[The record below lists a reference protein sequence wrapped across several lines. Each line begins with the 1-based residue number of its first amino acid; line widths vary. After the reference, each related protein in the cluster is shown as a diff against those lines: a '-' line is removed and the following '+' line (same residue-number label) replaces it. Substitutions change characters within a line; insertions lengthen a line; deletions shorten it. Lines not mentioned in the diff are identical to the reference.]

1 MTSCDQGRGLST
13 NILAAFVD
21 GNGASIVVE
30 LIYWSESELVN
41 RLRVEETL
49 RTLGVTAPLAE
60 GRVRSGPLAGYGLV
74 AIFPHQPRT
83 NPRIP
88 KLIGT
93 P

>member
-60 GRVRSGPLAGYGLV
+60 GRVRSGRWQATGWWRS
-74 AIFPHQPRT
+74 FPTRRG
-83 NPRIP
+83 RIQEY
-88 KLIGT
+88 LS
-93 P
+93 